1 MYFYLRSQCLMSTFV
16 VIRLFYSVSSCPYG
30 KEGLVG
36 DKICNSPWLMNQL
49 VTVERVRTATGRK
62 QCWFCLYWSFT
73 TTFFG
78 VLRCFGVFWTIS
90 DIVFKADI
98 LPTNDF
104 FERQVSCASP
114 TNPFL
119 GQLQCRSDIEY
130 EYWKWSALRYI
141 TSLPCKTK
149 PRVGKL
155 SKSRCNPCWT
165 SKNGWYKDLKLLVHA
180 CMVGLKKLPVK
191 QVILLLWPFLCW
203 MVLWLVIYP
212 KFALACHFCP
222 VISWFIA
229 CTLRT
234 KVIGKVLE

>member
-1 MYFYLRSQCLMSTFV
+1 MFTRQFFFFFPSMYIYLRSQCLMSTFV
-16 VIRLFYSVSSCPYG
+16 VIRLFRSVSSCPYG

-49 VTVERVRTATGRK
+49 ATVERVRTATGRK

-78 VLRCFGVFWTIS
+78 VLRCFGVFWTIL

-119 GQLQCRSDIEY
+119 RQLQCRSNTEY

-155 SKSRCNPCWT
+155 SKSRCNPRWT
-165 SKNGWYKDLKLLVHA
+165 SKNGWYKNHKLLAHA
-180 CMVGLKKLPVK
+180 HMV
-191 QVILLLWPFLCW
+191 W
-203 MVLWLVIYP
+203 
-212 KFALACHFCP
+212 AEN
-222 VISWFIA
+222 IA
-229 CTLRT
+229 CETRNF
-234 KVIGKVLE
+234 IIMA